1 MRPARNLLLLIAL
14 TAVPIALPVLAQ
26 PASDYP
32 PPCDASK
39 VTKADIDRAHT
50 VFLSG
55 KQYLEESNYDKAIG
69 YFKDAYSIDCSVHAM
84 LPIIATAYERKGD
97 KAEAVRALEEYTKRA
112 PNAPDHDVIERRIRN
127 LKDQLA
133 REQPTASAPSAA
145 PSSSASASPPSAPSA
160 EPVPTASAAP
170 SAAVEATPPTSSEG
184 HTALPWVVVG
194 VGGVVAVTGAVLL
207 GVGANDISS
216 AAGSGQ
222 CTPDR
227 HCSSADAVN
236 TGNTGRNFENFGG
249 VGIGVGLAVAAAGL
263 LWHFLERPAESQ
275 TGAAHSG
282 ARVEPR
288 VGPGYLGMGI
298 AYW

>member
-14 TAVPIALPVLAQ
+14 GAMPIALPVLAQ

-39 VTKADIDRAHT
+39 VSKADIDRAHT

-55 KQYLEESNYDKAIG
+55 KQFLEESNYDKAIG

-97 KAEAVRALEEYTKRA
+97 KAEAVRALEEYSKRA
-112 PNAPDHDVIERRIRN
+112 PNAPDHEVIERRIRN

-145 PSSSASASPPSAPSA
+145 PSSTASASPSGAPSA

-207 GVGANDISS
+207 GVGASDISS
-216 AAGSGQ
+216 AAGQ
-222 CTPDR
+222 CTADR
-227 HCSSADAVN
+227 HCTSADVVN
-236 TGNTGRNFENFGG
+236 TGNTGRNLENFGG

-263 LWHFLERPAESQ
+263 LWHFLEGPAESQ
-275 TGAAHSG
+275 TRAAHSG
-282 ARVEPR
+282 ARVKPR
-288 VGPGYLGMGI
+288 VGPGYLGMGV
-298 AYW
+298 AY